1 MPSAVDQPATSG
13 DRRDQPPRDPRLVRG
28 GSDIALTIEAFV
40 LAVMMFFAAIN
51 GIVGSID

>member
-1 MPSAVDQPATSG
+1 
-13 DRRDQPPRDPRLVRG
+13 VRG

-40 LAVMMFFAAIN
+40 LAVMMFFVAIN

>member
-28 GSDIALTIEAFV
+28 GSDIALIIEAFV
-40 LAVMMFFAAIN
+40 LAVMMFFVAIN